1 LNPMTQLPPETSG
14 PSTTNPRSS
23 RNVCLFG
30 TAKPQATE
38 RLHSALRSQP
48 DGHMGYQILLISKS
62 ECGLH
67 IVCNFGG
74 QAPFRWSFLDSNGR
88 WRNTLSL
95 TRTVPYDGRRV
106 WNDSRKWRF
115 GTRVPCE
122 KASDA
127 AQMKI
132 ATYDES
138 QVAISGGGGNCT
150 RSQSDANTK
159 SPCSCGKCSLAWP
172 EMGRE
177 DEALYEL
184 VANWHRLTP
193 SVRTAI
199 MDLAR
204 RG

>member
-1 LNPMTQLPPETSG
+1 MTQLPPETSG

-48 DGHMGYQILLISKS
+48 DGHMGYQILLISNS

-106 WNDSRKWRF
+106 WHDSRKWRF

-122 KASDA
+122 KVSDA

-150 RSQSDANTK
+150 RVPVSVNIGSK
-159 SPCSCGKCSLAWP
+159 CGYDMASGGRP

-177 DEALYEL
+177 DEALCEL
-184 VANWHRLTP
+184 VASWHRLTP
-193 SVRTAI
+193 SVQSAI
-199 MDLAR
+199 TDLVR
-204 RG
+204 KG